1 MGKLNSY
8 TSIELR
14 VSMSYDSRNIVNR
27 FLQLNRLNTSI
38 NHLPTIIDPYQIY
51 PPSLMQKNR
60 NRLTSGG
67 IINKIPDLPNTSSMG
82 TELLDDLRIRQ
93 EEFLKRV
100 RKHPQN
106 QIMNNSQPETDE
118 QFTTRN

>member
-1 MGKLNSY
+1 M
-8 TSIELR
+8 
-14 VSMSYDSRNIVNR
+14 
-27 FLQLNRLNTSI
+27 
-38 NHLPTIIDPYQIY
+38 Y

-106 QIMNNSQPETDE
+106 LMMNNSQQETDE